1 MVTST
6 IYSPSELES
15 LGLEGSG
22 AVSLKDRDPLSLT
35 LNKSLSAPPVI
46 E

>member
-1 MVTST
+1 MVIST
-6 IYSPSELES
+6 IYSPSAFES

-22 AVSLKDRDPLSLT
+22 AESLKDNEPLSLT

-46 E
+46 A